1 MHSQH
6 TKGSNCQV
14 KEHACKILSL
24 AGSFW
29 SHVGEKRGEA
39 GASNL
44 CVRHVNY
51 INIIRITDHHDIADI
66 FLKVVVSTIT
76 QPKPLYL
83 ICCLRREPLPETC
96 RVYGFT

>member
-51 INIIRITDHHDIADI
+51 INIIRKYINDISALGDQ
-66 FLKVVVSTIT
+66 FRLH
-76 QPKPLYL
+76 
-83 ICCLRREPLPETC
+83 
-96 RVYGFT
+96 